1 MDVSVYVCC
10 VWVSEHA
17 WWPLAPLPPPP
28 PANLLTKYT
37 FPLSNLCCYFS
48 VFFLYFKTK
57 NKQNFVKV
65 SIDFHILLPFTVSIN
80 TIDYNQS
87 VLFCFLSICFKHL
100 LLKSSLF
107 PFFVLIFTNTHFLF
121 QFVTIFF
128 FRVLIILRY
137 DARLCLLRFCFP
149 HFVYVN
155 LCAIQLLFPK
165 MKRTNKNW
173 TK

>member
-37 FPLSNLCCYFS
+37 FPLSILCCYFS
-48 VFFLYFKTK
+48 VFFFYFKTK

-80 TIDYNQS
+80 TIDYYQS
-87 VLFCFLSICFKHL
+87 VLFCFLFICFKHL
-100 LLKSSLF
+100 LLKSSYFFL
-107 PFFVLIFTNTHFLF
+107 FFVLIFTNTHFFSICYHIFLPCFNYTPIRCPIMFASFLF
-121 QFVTIFF
+121 S
-128 FRVLIILRY
+128 
-137 DARLCLLRFCFP
+137 ALCIR
-149 HFVYVN
+149 
-155 LCAIQLLFPK
+155 
-165 MKRTNKNW
+165 
-173 TK
+173 